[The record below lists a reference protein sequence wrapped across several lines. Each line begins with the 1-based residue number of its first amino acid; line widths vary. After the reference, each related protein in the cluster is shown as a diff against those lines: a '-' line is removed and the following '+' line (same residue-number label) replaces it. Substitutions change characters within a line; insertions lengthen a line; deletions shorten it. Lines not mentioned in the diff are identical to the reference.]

1 VDAAHLELLPK
12 GEPRHGLATMRAFSV
27 DLFKPLKLWIPA
39 RLEESVTIC
48 RIWVGDDQRTVYSG
62 PTPAWAFQHAALG
75 IPSLM
80 PGEQIAVEI
89 QLPIRKQGVTKV
101 PELAMGFVGRS
112 RPAPKGERPRHP
124 SDPSRVVA
132 LMNGRAPKTHK
143 LKTWPSQFLA
153 LRNGEKT
160 CEFRKND
167 RDFQVGDGLVLC
179 EWVPGHAE
187 RALYGD
193 ETPNPGRYTNDVVT
207 ARVTHIVFGTE
218 TPFGIPPGYA
228 MLSIVLTG
236 AFSTRNV
243 IRTDTKLSKL
253 SAP

>member
-1 VDAAHLELLPK
+1 VIIPDEYQARVDAAHLELLPK
-12 GEPRHGLATMRAFSV
+12 GEPRHGLATMSAFSV

-124 SDPSRVVA
+124 SDPSRVVV
-132 LMNGRAPKTHK
+132 K
-143 LKTWPSQFLA
+143 
-153 LRNGEKT
+153 
-160 CEFRKND
+160 
-167 RDFQVGDGLVLC
+167 
-179 EWVPGHAE
+179 
-187 RALYGD
+187 
-193 ETPNPGRYTNDVVT
+193 
-207 ARVTHIVFGTE
+207 
-218 TPFGIPPGYA
+218 
-228 MLSIVLTG
+228 
-236 AFSTRNV
+236 
-243 IRTDTKLSKL
+243 KLSEGHVESCPECGAKSLQLVETCSAYRSLRRATSNRIVASDLDYDDGAGDYRL
-253 SAP
+253 SCKACSFTGPFELPDGVELDFE